1 MKQSYTNFDDL
12 LKDVA
17 DGVEQIM
24 QDVAPQIESVL
35 QTSARRNIKSDSLRS
50 NGIEDP
56 KNIVSSV
63 TRDGN
68 TVTMI
73 VKDIAKPQPSYFL
86 GAGMKNFSGER
97 VGDTLTWR
105 QYEYGDLPVQVSW
118 NGFSNLLFDEQENDA
133 VGGTMFANW
142 IENGLWMDLY
152 HYLRSGGQ
160 KRYRPARPFIAP
172 AQVEAAM
179 IVKTA
184 LHGL

>member
-12 LKDVA
+12 LNDVA

-24 QDVAPQIESVL
+24 QDVAPQIETVL
-35 QTSARRNIKSDSLRS
+35 QASAKKNIQSQSARSA
-50 NGIEDP
+50 GIEDTN
-56 KNIVSSV
+56 NIVSSV

-86 GAGMKNFSGER
+86 GGKKLDSQR
-97 VGDTLTWR
+97 VADTLLYREYHFGNSPIVWN
-105 QYEYGDLPVQVSW
+105 EYGEA
-118 NGFSNLLFDEQENDA
+118 NILFDERENAA

-142 IENGLWMDLY
+142 IENGLWMDLSY
-152 HYLRSGGQ
+152 YLRSGGQ
-160 KRYRPARPFIAP
+160 KEYRPARPFIAP

>member
-12 LKDVA
+12 LSDVA

-24 QDVAPQIESVL
+24 QDVAPQIETVL
-35 QTSARRNIKSDSLRS
+35 QASAKKNIQSQSARSA
-50 NGIEDP
+50 GIEDAS
-56 KNIVSSV
+56 NIVSSV

-86 GAGMKNFSGER
+86 GGKKFDSQR
-97 VGDTLTWR
+97 VADTLLYREYHFGGSPIVWN
-105 QYEYGDLPVQVSW
+105 EYGGA
-118 NGFSNLLFDEQENDA
+118 NILFDERENAA

-142 IENGLWMDLY
+142 MENGLWMDLSY
-152 HYLRSGGQ
+152 YLRSGGQ
-160 KRYRPARPFIAP
+160 KEYRPARPFIAP

-179 IVKTA
+179 VVMKA
-184 LHGL
+184 LHGM